1 MNSDLRSTGLDLVKG
16 AIAGA
21 VATWVLGQ
29 VTTLV
34 YERERSDARER
45 EERVRAGVSAYERAA
60 EKVASQADV
69 SLSDSARQR
78 AGSAIHW
85 ATGIT
90 AGALYA
96 VARKRWYPVA
106 RTGGLPFGAGFFLA
120 IDEVM
125 NPVLGLTPGPAV
137 FPWQAH
143 ARGLAGHLAFGAT
156 TELVLTGLDRVA

>member
-1 MNSDLRSTGLDLVKG
+1 MKDQHCSTSSDLIKG

-21 VATWVLGQ
+21 VATWALGQ
-29 VTTLV
+29 VTTWL
-34 YERERSDARER
+34 YKRERPDARAQ
-45 EERVRAGVSAYERAA
+45 EERARGGVSAYERAA
-60 EKVASQADV
+60 EKAASQMDLA
-69 SLSDSARQR
+69 LSDTTRER

-96 VARKRWYPVA
+96 VARRRWQPVGM
-106 RTGGLPFGAGFFLA
+106 TGGLPFGAGFFLA
-120 IDEVM
+120 MDELM
-125 NPVLGLTPGPAV
+125 NPVLGLTPGPGA

-156 TELVLTGLDRVA
+156 TEFMLKGLDRVA